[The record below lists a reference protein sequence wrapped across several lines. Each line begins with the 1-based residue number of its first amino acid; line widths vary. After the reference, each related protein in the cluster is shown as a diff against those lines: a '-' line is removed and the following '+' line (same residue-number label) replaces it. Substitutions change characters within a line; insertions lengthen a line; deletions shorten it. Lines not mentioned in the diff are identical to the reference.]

1 MPRRNWNGI
10 LEILTIPTKSSA
22 KNAKGWKIL
31 AEKKAPKGAF
41 AMISYLTY

>member
-1 MPRRNWNGI
+1 MPLSKRNGI
-10 LEILTIPTKSSA
+10 LEILTIPKKSSA